1 MIKEQNSKI
10 SENNIDIEKMVQVG
24 LHLGHR
30 TSRINP
36 KMKDYIKEVKGTIHI
51 IDLEK
56 TIQKMAE
63 AFQFVE
69 DVIKEGKI
77 ILFVGTKIQI
87 KDLVKSTAE
96 DCGLPYVNERW
107 LGGTLTNFKII
118 LKRVGYFQELEKK
131 YTEGKLEKYTKKEKA
146 DFKKEINDLR
156 IKFGGIKDLT
166 KLPDVIFVLDMKKDN
181 LAIREAK
188 RKGIKV
194 VAIADTNVDP
204 TMADYPIPAN
214 DDAISSVRYILEK
227 LAEVIKKAQEERA
240 KKSDEIKETK
250 ET

>member
-96 DCGLPYVNERW
+96 NCGLPY
-107 LGGTLTNFKII
+107 
-118 LKRVGYFQELEKK
+118 
-131 YTEGKLEKYTKKEKA
+131 
-146 DFKKEINDLR
+146 
-156 IKFGGIKDLT
+156 
-166 KLPDVIFVLDMKKDN
+166 
-181 LAIREAK
+181 
-188 RKGIKV
+188 
-194 VAIADTNVDP
+194 
-204 TMADYPIPAN
+204 
-214 DDAISSVRYILEK
+214 
-227 LAEVIKKAQEERA
+227 
-240 KKSDEIKETK
+240 
-250 ET
+250 